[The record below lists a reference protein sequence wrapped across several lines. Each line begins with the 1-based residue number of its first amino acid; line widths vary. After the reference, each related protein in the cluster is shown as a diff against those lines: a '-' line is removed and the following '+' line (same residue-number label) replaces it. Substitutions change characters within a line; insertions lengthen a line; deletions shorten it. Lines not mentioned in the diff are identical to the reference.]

1 MTLEAVLASLHLL
14 AILTL
19 VVFLTSQAALCR
31 SEWLNGAV
39 VERLPRLQL
48 LYGLAI
54 ALVLAS
60 GLARV
65 FWGVKGAGW
74 YLPQGWL
81 HLKVLLLMVM
91 GGLAV
96 PCTRAYG
103 RWRREWRA
111 HASLPTSQEVDR
123 VRRLVMWQAHLFPVI
138 PVIAVFWARGW

>member
-19 VVFLTSQAALCR
+19 VVFLSSQAALCR
-31 SEWLNGAV
+31 AEWLNAAV
-39 VERLPRLQL
+39 VERLPRLNL
-48 LYGLAI
+48 LYGVAV
-54 ALVLAS
+54 ALVLAT

-65 FWGVKGAGW
+65 FWGVKGPTW

-81 HLKVLLLMVM
+81 HLKILLLMVM
-91 GGLAV
+91 GVLAV

-111 HASLPTSQEVDR
+111 SGVLPEAEEVRR
-123 VRRLVMWQAHLFPVI
+123 VRRLVMWQAHIFPVI